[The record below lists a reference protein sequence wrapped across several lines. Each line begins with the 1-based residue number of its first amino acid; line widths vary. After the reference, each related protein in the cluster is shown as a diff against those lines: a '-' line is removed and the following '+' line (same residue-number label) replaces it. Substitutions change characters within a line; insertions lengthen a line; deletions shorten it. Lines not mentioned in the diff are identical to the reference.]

1 MRTVRNSVIHRGEGR
16 VTHYNKEREEHS
28 RANVGTI
35 GHIDHGKTHLAKS
48 IAGAYPQ
55 PSDWPSPERIEIIAS
70 NGNDG
75 LHYEQKGE

>member
-1 MRTVRNSVIHRGEGR
+1 
-16 VTHYNKEREEHS
+16 VTHYNKEREEH
-28 RANVGTI
+28 
-35 GHIDHGKTHLAKS
+35 LQEL
-48 IAGAYPQ
+48 AYPQ